1 MYLRIYIHIYIYL
14 RIYIYY
20 THDRTFPLFY
30 SQSLTHDARSQT
42 GTGKTVALLSLIL
55 AYRAK
60 YPAKMG
66 KLIYCTRTV
75 PEMGQVIDELKTII
89 EYRKRLGYKERTLGV
104 CLSSRRNMCINE
116 DVMKDNDLEEVDT
129 QCRART
135 APWVRQTVQNRP
147 GSSKDSSSELCSYFE
162 TLDMSEPSVSPGVYG
177 LDDLKALGRRKGLCP
192 YFLTRQIIQQS
203 DVIVYNYQYMLD
215 PKVRFGCCCFRF
227 PPVISQQSS
236 NKLINTYNHIRTGF
250 ISCFKSA

>member
-1 MYLRIYIHIYIYL
+1 MYLRIYIHIYIYIL
-14 RIYIYY
+14 PMIERFLCF
-20 THDRTFPLFY
+20 TRNR
-30 SQSLTHDARSQT
+30 SHDARSQT

-215 PKVRFGCCCFRF
+215 PKVCCCCFRF
-227 PPVISQQSS
+227 PPIISQQSS